1 MKWPDDEPADEK
13 MTQALIDHILTR
25 RSVSARLL
33 TEPGPDDAA
42 LEKILQGASR
52 VPDHG
57 KIHPWR
63 FIIIRGEARK
73 TLGQVLRA
81 AWPDQEADA
90 SPAKLDLEA
99 TRFMRAP
106 LVIAVVSSIIVPHK
120 IPEWEQSLSAG
131 AACLNLLYSAQA
143 LGFGANW
150 ITEWCAYHPKVR
162 AALGL
167 GASEKIAGFVHIG
180 TPSEK
185 PGDRPRPALKEVVS
199 EWRAPLG

>member
-1 MKWPDDEPADEK
+1 
-13 MTQALIDHILTR
+13 MTKQLIEEILTR

-33 TEPGPDDAA
+33 AEPGPDDAT

-63 FIIIRGEARK
+63 FIVIRGEARQ

-81 AWPDQEADA
+81 VYTDQEADA

-99 TRFMRAP
+99 TRFTRAP
-106 LVIAVVSSIIVPHK
+106 LVIAVVSCIVSPHK
-120 IPEWEQSLSAG
+120 IPEWEQSLSVG
-131 AACLNLLYSAQA
+131 AVCLNLLYSAHA
-143 LGFGANW
+143 MGFGANW
-150 ITEWCAYHPKVR
+150 LTEWCAYHPKVR

-167 GASEKIAGFVHIG
+167 AASEKIAGFVYIG
-180 TPSEK
+180 TASEK
-185 PGDRPRPALKEVVS
+185 PEDRPRPALSEVVS

>member
-1 MKWPDDEPADEK
+1 
-13 MTQALIDHILTR
+13 MTQQAIEHMLTR

-33 TEPGPDDAA
+33 SEPGPDEAA
-42 LEKILQGASR
+42 LEKILQAATR

-63 FIIIRGEARK
+63 LILIRGEARK
-73 TLGQVLRA
+73 TLGKVLHDA
-81 AWPDQEADA
+81 YPDQEADA

-99 TRFMRAP
+99 MRFTRAP
-106 LVIAVVSSIIVPHK
+106 LVIAVVSSIHSPHK
-120 IPEWEQSLSAG
+120 IPEWEQTLSVGAVCMNLLSAS
-131 AACLNLLYSAQA
+131 LA

-150 ITEWCAYHPKVR
+150 ITEWYAYHPKVH

-167 GASEKIAGFVHIG
+167 AANEKIAGFVYIG
-180 TPSEK
+180 TAAQK
-185 PGDRPRPALKEVVS
+185 PEDRPRPPLGEVVS

>member
-1 MKWPDDEPADEK
+1 MSK
-13 MTQALIDHILTR
+13 QLIDEILTR

-33 TEPGPDDAA
+33 SEPGPDETA

-63 FIIIRGEARK
+63 FILIRGEARK

-81 AWPDQEADA
+81 AYTDLEADA
-90 SPAKLDLEA
+90 PEAKLDLEA
-99 TRFMRAP
+99 QRFTRAP

-131 AACLNLLYSAQA
+131 AVCLNLLYSAHA
-143 LGFGANW
+143 MGFGANW

-162 AALGL
+162 AALGV
-167 GASEKIAGFVHIG
+167 ASHEKIAGFVYIG
-180 TPSEK
+180 TATEK
-185 PGDRPRPALKEVVS
+185 PQDRPRPALSEVVS
-199 EWRAPLG
+199 EWRTPLG

>member
-1 MKWPDDEPADEK
+1 
-13 MTQALIDHILTR
+13 MTKQLIEEILTR

-63 FIIIRGEARK
+63 FIVIRGEARK

-81 AWPDQEADA
+81 AYTDQEADA
-90 SPAKLDLEA
+90 SEAKLDLEA
-99 TRFMRAP
+99 QRFTRAP
-106 LVIAVVSSIIVPHK
+106 LVIAVVSSIIVAHK
-120 IPEWEQSLSAG
+120 IPEWEQTLSAG
-131 AACLNLLYSAQA
+131 AVCLNLLYSAQA
-143 LGFGANW
+143 MGFGANW

-162 AALGL
+162 AALGV
-167 GASEKIAGFVHIG
+167 ASHEKIAGFVYIG
-180 TPSEK
+180 TASEK
-185 PGDRPRPALKEVVS
+185 PQDRPRPALSEVVS
-199 EWRAPLG
+199 EWRKPLG

>member
-1 MKWPDDEPADEK
+1 MSK
-13 MTQALIDHILTR
+13 QLIDEILTR

-33 TEPGPDDAA
+33 SEPGPDETA

-63 FIIIRGEARK
+63 FILIRGEARK

-81 AWPDQEADA
+81 AYTDQEADA
-90 SPAKLDLEA
+90 PEAKLDLEA
-99 TRFMRAP
+99 QRFTRAP

-131 AACLNLLYSAQA
+131 AVCLNLLYSAHA
-143 LGFGANW
+143 MGFGANW

-162 AALGL
+162 AALGV
-167 GASEKIAGFVHIG
+167 ASHEKIAGFVYIG
-180 TPSEK
+180 TATEK
-185 PGDRPRPALKEVVS
+185 PQDRPRPALSEVVS
-199 EWRAPLG
+199 EWRTPLG

>member
-1 MKWPDDEPADEK
+1 MPP
-13 MTQALIDHILTR
+13 QLIDHILTR

-33 TEPGPDDAA
+33 TEPGPDEAA
-42 LEKILQGASR
+42 LEKILQGATR

-57 KIHPWR
+57 KIHPWC

-73 TLGQVLRA
+73 TLGQVLRGA
-81 AWPDQEADA
+81 YTDREEDA

-99 TRFMRAP
+99 ARFTRAP
-106 LVIAVVSSIIVPHK
+106 LVIAVVSRITAPHK
-120 IPEWEQSLSAG
+120 IPEWEQTLSVG
-131 AACLNLLYSAQA
+131 AVCLNLLYSAQA

-150 ITEWCAYHPKVR
+150 ITEWYAYHPKVR

-167 GASEKIAGFVHIG
+167 QANEKIAGFVYIG
-180 TPSEK
+180 TASEK
-185 PGDRPRPALKEVVS
+185 PEDRPRPALGEVVS

>member
-1 MKWPDDEPADEK
+1 
-13 MTQALIDHILTR
+13 MTKQLIDEILTR

-33 TEPGPDDAA
+33 SEPGPDETA

-63 FIIIRGEARK
+63 FILIRGEARK

-81 AWPDQEADA
+81 AYTDQEADA
-90 SPAKLDLEA
+90 PEAKLDLEA
-99 TRFMRAP
+99 QRFTRAP

-131 AACLNLLYSAQA
+131 AVCLNLLYSAHA
-143 LGFGANW
+143 MGFGANW

-162 AALGL
+162 AALGV
-167 GASEKIAGFVHIG
+167 ASHEKIAGFVYIG
-180 TPSEK
+180 TATEK
-185 PGDRPRPALKEVVS
+185 PQDRPRPALSEVVS
-199 EWRAPLG
+199 EWRTPLG

>member
-1 MKWPDDEPADEK
+1 
-13 MTQALIDHILTR
+13 MTKQLIEEILTR

-57 KIHPWR
+57 KLHPWR
-63 FIIIRGEARK
+63 FIVIRGEARE

-81 AWPDQEADA
+81 AYTDQEADA
-90 SPAKLDLEA
+90 SPAKLDLET
-99 TRFMRAP
+99 TRFTRTP
-106 LVIAVVSSIIVPHK
+106 LVIAIVSRIVSPHK
-120 IPEWEQSLSAG
+120 IPEWEQTLSVG
-131 AACLNLLYSAQA
+131 AVCLNLLYSAHA
-143 LGFGANW
+143 MGFGANW
-150 ITEWCAYHPKVR
+150 LTEWCAYHPKVR

-167 GASEKIAGFVHIG
+167 AANEKIAGFVYIG
-180 TPSEK
+180 TATEK
-185 PGDRPRPALKEVVS
+185 PEDRPRPALSEVVS

>member
-1 MKWPDDEPADEK
+1 
-13 MTQALIDHILTR
+13 MTQQLIDHILTR

-33 TEPGPDDAA
+33 TEPGPDEAA
-42 LEKILQGASR
+42 LQKILQGATR

-81 AWPDQEADA
+81 AYTDQEAGA
-90 SPAKLDLEA
+90 APAKLDLEA
-99 TRFMRAP
+99 ERFTRAP
-106 LVIAVVSSIIVPHK
+106 LVIGVVSSIIVPHK
-120 IPEWEQSLSAG
+120 IPEWEQTLSVG
-131 AACLNLLYSAQA
+131 AVCLNLLYSAQA
-143 LGFGANW
+143 MGFGANW
-150 ITEWCAYHPKVR
+150 ITEWYAYHPKVC

-167 GASEKIAGFVHIG
+167 QAHEKIAGFVYIG
-180 TPSEK
+180 TASQK
-185 PGDRPRPALKEVVS
+185 PEDRPRPALSEVVS

>member
-1 MKWPDDEPADEK
+1 
-13 MTQALIDHILTR
+13 MTNQLIEHILTR

-33 TEPGPDDAA
+33 SDPGPSDAA

-63 FIIIRGEARK
+63 FIIIRGDARK

-81 AWPDQEADA
+81 AYPDQEADA
-90 SPAKLDLEA
+90 PQAKLDIEA
-99 TRFMRAP
+99 TRFTRAP
-106 LVIAVVSSIIVPHK
+106 LVIGVVSRITTPHK
-120 IPEWEQSLSAG
+120 IPEWEQTLSVG
-131 AACLNLLYSAQA
+131 AVCLNLLYSAHA
-143 LGFGANW
+143 MGFGANW
-150 ITEWCAYHPKVR
+150 ITEWYAYNPKVR

-167 GASEKIAGFVHIG
+167 TANEKIAGFVYIG
-180 TPSEK
+180 TASEQ
-185 PGDRPRPALKEVVS
+185 PEDRPRPALSDVVS

>member
-1 MKWPDDEPADEK
+1 
-13 MTQALIDHILTR
+13 MTKQLIDEILTR

-33 TEPGPDDAA
+33 AEPGPDDAA
-42 LEKILQGASR
+42 LEKILKGASR

-63 FIIIRGEARK
+63 FILIRGEARQ
-73 TLGQVLRA
+73 TLGQVLRTA
-81 AWPDQEADA
+81 YTDQEADA

-99 TRFMRAP
+99 QRFTRAP
-106 LVIAVVSSIIVPHK
+106 LVIAVVSRITAPHK
-120 IPEWEQSLSAG
+120 IPEWEQTLSVG
-131 AACLNLLYSAQA
+131 AVCLNLLYSAHA

-167 GASEKIAGFVHIG
+167 QANEKIAGFVHIG
-180 TPSEK
+180 TVSEK
-185 PGDRPRPALKEVVS
+185 PEDRPRPALADVVS

>member
-1 MKWPDDEPADEK
+1 MSLNPPQLPIEH
-13 MTQALIDHILTR
+13 MLTR

-33 TEPGPDDAA
+33 CEPGPDPAA
-42 LEKILQGASR
+42 LEKILQAATR

-63 FIIIRGEARK
+63 LILIRGSARAA
-73 TLGQVLRA
+73 LGNVLRSA
-81 AWPDQEADA
+81 YPDQEADA

-99 TRFMRAP
+99 ARFTRAP
-106 LVIAVVSSIIVPHK
+106 LVIAVVSSIRTPHK
-120 IPEWEQSLSAG
+120 IPEWEQTLSAG
-131 AACLNLLYSAQA
+131 AVCMNLLSASLA

-167 GASEKIAGFVHIG
+167 AASEKIAGFVYIG
-180 TPSEK
+180 TASQRPE
-185 PGDRPRPALKEVVS
+185 DRPRPSLSDVVS
-199 EWRAPLG
+199 EWRAPLA

>member
-1 MKWPDDEPADEK
+1 MSK
-13 MTQALIDHILTR
+13 QLIDEILTR

-33 TEPGPDDAA
+33 SEPGPDETA

-63 FIIIRGEARK
+63 FILIRGEARK

-81 AWPDQEADA
+81 AYTDLEADA
-90 SPAKLDLEA
+90 PEAKLDLEA
-99 TRFMRAP
+99 QRFTRAP

-131 AACLNLLYSAQA
+131 AVCLNLLYSAHA
-143 LGFGANW
+143 MGFGANW

-162 AALGL
+162 AALGV
-167 GASEKIAGFVHIG
+167 ASHEKIAGFV
-180 TPSEK
+180 
-185 PGDRPRPALKEVVS
+185 DRKSVV
-199 EWRAPLG
+199 

>member
-1 MKWPDDEPADEK
+1 
-13 MTQALIDHILTR
+13 MTKQLIDEILTR

-33 TEPGPDDAA
+33 AEPGPGEAA

-73 TLGQVLRA
+73 TFGKVLRA
-81 AWPDQEADA
+81 AYTDQESDA
-90 SPAKLDLEA
+90 SEAKLDLEA
-99 TRFMRAP
+99 ERFTRAP

-120 IPEWEQSLSAG
+120 IPEWEQSLSVG
-131 AACLNLLYSAQA
+131 AVCLNLLYSAQA
-143 LGFGANW
+143 MGFGANW

-167 GASEKIAGFVHIG
+167 TASEKIAGFVYIG
-180 TPSEK
+180 TAADK
-185 PGDRPRPALKEVVS
+185 PEDRPRPALSEVVS

>member
-1 MKWPDDEPADEK
+1 
-13 MTQALIDHILTR
+13 MTQQLIDHILTR

-33 TEPGPDDAA
+33 TEPGPDETA
-42 LEKILQGASR
+42 LQKILQGATR

-81 AWPDQEADA
+81 AYTDQEAGA
-90 SPAKLDLEA
+90 APAKLDLEA
-99 TRFMRAP
+99 ERFTRSP
-106 LVIAVVSSIIVPHK
+106 LVIGVVSSIIVPHK
-120 IPEWEQSLSAG
+120 IPEWEQTLSVG
-131 AACLNLLYSAQA
+131 AVCLNLLYSAQA
-143 LGFGANW
+143 MGFGANW
-150 ITEWCAYHPKVR
+150 ITEWYAYHPKVR

-167 GASEKIAGFVHIG
+167 QAHEKIAGFVYIG
-180 TPSEK
+180 TASQK
-185 PGDRPRPALKEVVS
+185 PEDRPRPALSEVVS

>member
-1 MKWPDDEPADEK
+1 
-13 MTQALIDHILTR
+13 MTKQLIDEILTR

-33 TEPGPDDAA
+33 AEPGPDEAA

-73 TLGQVLRA
+73 TFGKVLRSA
-81 AWPDQEADA
+81 YTDQEADA
-90 SPAKLDLEA
+90 SEAKLDLEA
-99 TRFMRAP
+99 ERFNRAP

-120 IPEWEQSLSAG
+120 IPEWEQSLSVG
-131 AACLNLLYSAQA
+131 AVCLNLLYSAQA
-143 LGFGANW
+143 MGFGANW

-167 GASEKIAGFVHIG
+167 TANEKIAGFVYIG
-180 TPSEK
+180 TAADK
-185 PGDRPRPALKEVVS
+185 PEDRPRPALSEVVS